1 MATDLVNF
9 LAMFYQEQNRTNCEK
24 WENQF
29 KELLKQLADYEQE
42 LYEKDRQIQ
51 QRLQRK
57 FDLPNKNCTEESSM
71 EMYEQ

>member
-71 EMYEQ
+71 EMYKQ

>member
-29 KELLKQLADYEQE
+29 KELLRQLADYEQE

-57 FDLPNKNCTEESSM
+57 FDLPNKNCTEESNM
-71 EMYEQ
+71 EMYKQ

>member
-9 LAMFYQEQNRTNCEK
+9 LAVFYQEQNRTNCEK

-51 QRLQRK
+51 QW
-57 FDLPNKNCTEESSM
+57 
-71 EMYEQ
+71 